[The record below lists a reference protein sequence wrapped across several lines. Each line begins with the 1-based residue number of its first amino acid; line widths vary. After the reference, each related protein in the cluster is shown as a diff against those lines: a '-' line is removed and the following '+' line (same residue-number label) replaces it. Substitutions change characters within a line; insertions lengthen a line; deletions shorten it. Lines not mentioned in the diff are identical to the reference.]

1 MAKGYHVEVKA
12 RRNEPT
18 EKLIRRFGKK
28 VREER
33 IIEEA
38 RERMYYIKPSVKRR
52 REKIR
57 RKKVLDKL
65 KKGPLS
71 SKPRRNKK

>member
-1 MAKGYHVEVKA
+1 MGKGYHVEVKA

-18 EKLIRRFGKK
+18 EKLIRRFSKK

-52 REKIR
+52 RERIR

-65 KKGPLS
+65 KKSPLS
-71 SKPRRNKK
+71 SKPRRDK

>member
-1 MAKGYHVEVKA
+1 MGKGYHVEVKA

-52 REKIR
+52 RERIR

-65 KKGPLS
+65 KKSPLS
-71 SKPRRNKK
+71 SKPRRDK